1 MTHKKSRIGY
11 LILCVLGF
19 VIFAGYIITG
29 FIKAGSNSVSGIYQL
44 IYLAYILPCFTI
56 VYGVLSY
63 ILAKQVIIPNL
74 VFAVTF
80 GVLMSFC
87 GTASNFF
94 EELVESILLV
104 VIIFAVSTVSSF
116 MVKFVSHLIV
126 KNKKSK

>member
-29 FIKAGSNSVSGIYQL
+29 FIKAASNSVSGIYQL

-56 VYGVLSY
+56 VYGVFSY
-63 ILAKQVIIPNL
+63 ILTKQVIIPNL
-74 VFAVTF
+74 VFAVAF
-80 GVLMSFC
+80 SVFMSFF
-87 GTASNFF
+87 GGNSNFF

-116 MVKFVSHLIV
+116 MVKFVSRLIV